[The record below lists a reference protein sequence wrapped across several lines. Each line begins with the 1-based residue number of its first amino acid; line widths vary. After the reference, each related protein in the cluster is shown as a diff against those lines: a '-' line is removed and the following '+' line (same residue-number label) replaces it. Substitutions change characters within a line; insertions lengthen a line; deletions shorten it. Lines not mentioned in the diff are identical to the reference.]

1 MFLKTVKRYKLHRSM
16 LINRIGGKIM
26 YVLRLVL
33 KYGVDGIEFQKCRWK
48 EEVAASLSPTLSN
61 IFAGGS
67 MSLSSKTPRFG
78 HQLLAD
84 TKGALARAQATRT
97 ADAVERVLCTAETH
111 NDRDNYEGAKELSED
126 CSPGTGGAWVR
137 HDSANGNSLTF
148 TRSEGETITIIKSRC
163 GDRWHVVYD
172 EPIHDLPA

>member
-1 MFLKTVKRYKLHRSM
+1 
-16 LINRIGGKIM
+16 
-26 YVLRLVL
+26 
-33 KYGVDGIEFQKCRWK
+33 
-48 EEVAASLSPTLSN
+48 
-61 IFAGGS
+61 

-137 HDSANGNSLTF
+137 HDSANGKSLTF